1 MLRRYY
7 SIYDKVAKSYS
18 GLFEQQNDAVA
29 SRLFNSQQKNK
40 DSFISV
46 KPEDFGLYYI
56 CTVEDETGQIIDN
69 TKALACEGKPNE

>member
-7 SIYDKVAKSYS
+7 TIYDKVAKTHS

-29 SRLFNSQQKNK
+29 SRLFESQQKNK

-46 KPEDFGLYYI
+46 KPEDFQLCYI
-56 CTVEDETGQIIDN
+56 CTMEDETGEIMDN
-69 TKALACEGKPNE
+69 TKTLVCEGKPNE